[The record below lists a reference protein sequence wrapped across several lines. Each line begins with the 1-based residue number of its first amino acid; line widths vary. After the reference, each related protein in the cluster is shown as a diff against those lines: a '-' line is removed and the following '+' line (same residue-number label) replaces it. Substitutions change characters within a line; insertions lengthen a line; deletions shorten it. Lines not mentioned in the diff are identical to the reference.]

1 MSYIDTPKCLLHSV
15 AINCGK
21 LGGTVET
28 ESTGLG
34 SQLNVK
40 GEEKDSNIL
49 KVEPEKLGGE

>member
-1 MSYIDTPKCLLHSV
+1 M

-49 KVEPEKLGGE
+49 KVEPEKLGGEQGPMV